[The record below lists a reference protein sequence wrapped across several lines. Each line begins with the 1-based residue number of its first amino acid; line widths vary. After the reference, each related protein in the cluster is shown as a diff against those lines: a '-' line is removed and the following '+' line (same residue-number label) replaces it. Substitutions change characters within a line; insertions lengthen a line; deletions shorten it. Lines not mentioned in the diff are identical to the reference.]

1 MYIIIIFLLFT
12 VLLLK
17 IGLNIKFK
25 DIKTIKQLG
34 FNKELLEITNK
45 LPNNEQVCK
54 AVLKMLNNAD
64 VNIQKEANSRTSL
77 YIVMSNKII
86 IGNIQDSFTRIQTI
100 VHECIHSIQNKNILK
115 FNFIFSNIYLLYFGI
130 VVICMFFKIPKTIQ
144 VAYILLIIQIIISIV
159 HLLIRSYIEIDAMV
173 RAQYIT
179 SSYLNATILKED
191 EKKILS
197 KKYEELN
204 NVGIKLYVFI
214 LSSKCILRTL
224 LYSIIILI
232 RIFI

>member
-77 YIVMSNKII
+77 YMVMSNKII

-115 FNFIFSNIYLLYFGI
+115 FNFIFSNIYLLYFWI

-224 LYSIIILI
+224 LYNN
-232 RIFI
+232 FN

>member
-1 MYIIIIFLLFT
+1 
-12 VLLLK
+12 
-17 IGLNIKFK
+17 
-25 DIKTIKQLG
+25 
-34 FNKELLEITNK
+34 
-45 LPNNEQVCK
+45 
-54 AVLKMLNNAD
+54 
-64 VNIQKEANSRTSL
+64 
-77 YIVMSNKII
+77 
-86 IGNIQDSFTRIQTI
+86 
-100 VHECIHSIQNKNILK
+100 
-115 FNFIFSNIYLLYFGI
+115 
-130 VVICMFFKIPKTIQ
+130 
-144 VAYILLIIQIIISIV
+144 
-159 HLLIRSYIEIDAMV
+159 MV

>member
-77 YIVMSNKII
+77 YMVMSNKII